1 MLLSELLGL
10 GVLDDQGARVGSVTD
25 VRLAGQPGR
34 EDGAG
39 PTQLL
44 GFVVSPH
51 TRSSHLGYER
61 TGATAPAMLSAL
73 LRWRHRGTFLAVW
86 EDVARIDT
94 QSIALR
100 AGYQRYSARLAS
112 HH

>member
-1 MLLSELLGL
+1 
-10 GVLDDQGARVGSVTD
+10 
-25 VRLAGQPGR
+25 
-34 EDGAG
+34 
-39 PTQLL
+39 
-44 GFVVSPH
+44 
-51 TRSSHLGYER
+51 
-61 TGATAPAMLSAL
+61 MLSAL

-100 AGYQRYSARLAS
+100 AGYERYSARLAS